1 MFSQTNALARTWYK
15 PRDMSVLEQPCSMAR
30 GGPFRS
36 QIKSIKSAGER
47 SEKVELKTWQ
57 GQILKKKCLMSIW
70 SCVSGHFTGNLSGS
84 VSSWITFVCLF
95 VCWNKTRKNYTPPPI
110 GREVNPLGVVT
121 DGQRHKP
128 RRAYQRQRH
137 KLRTCQSIVSFSSVQ
152 SHLFASQHFFFFRV

>member
-1 MFSQTNALARTWYK
+1 VIVFCLVDASIGFSTGKYVKCMHALLLLHVVAK
-15 PRDMSVLEQPCSMAR
+15 SVNV
-30 GGPFRS
+30 
-36 QIKSIKSAGER
+36 IKSAGER

-70 SCVSGHFTGNLSGS
+70 SCVSGHFTGNLIGS